1 MYDVTLSRVRA
12 TIVAVEKRWLLHSL
26 SVCICS
32 LKISSMQCACAMLSS
47 VACPALHFF
56 TLSHKRH
63 EYRKKVTEHKMC
75 VLILSTNF
83 VWNISYSKKK
93 WARYDKKIY
102 TLIFMQSILHSFL
115 ILMKL
120 EFSHRFSE
128 KKSSNM
134 EFRENLSRW
143 SPAAWCGRT
152 DRRTDM
158 TKLTVA
164 FRNFAITPKNQH
176 FVLIFSMIST
186 MLPAKFGR

>member
-83 VWNISYSKKK
+83 VWNISHSKKK
-93 WARYDKKIY
+93 WARYDKKNIY
-102 TLIFMQSILHSFL
+102 IDLHAKYPSFFSDFNEAWIFSQIFGKKILKYGISWKSVPL
-115 ILMKL
+115 EPSCLMRTDGQTNRHD
-120 EFSHRFSE
+120 EANSRFSQ
-128 KKSSNM
+128 
-134 EFRENLSRW
+134 FCYY
-143 SPAAWCGRT
+143 A
-152 DRRTDM
+152 
-158 TKLTVA
+158 
-164 FRNFAITPKNQH
+164 
-176 FVLIFSMIST
+176 
-186 MLPAKFGR
+186 